1 MADVGVLFLC
11 PRATLSR
18 LLAAAFPRAAKIEGI
33 DTAGVPEKRF
43 VEEMKGAVSILNRR
57 LIMISTMVAIGLTS
71 CQTIRHH
78 FLDPSRDW
86 QARNGQLLYHGK
98 KTTLIGEVLVRFS
111 KADDFELT
119 FTKGPGIALLE
130 VRQDAN
136 FASVKGPLARGGW
149 SGPSAQAPARLRGW
163 LQLREVLM
171 ASGEKASV
179 RHSAGNETFIFRF

>member
-1 MADVGVLFLC
+1 VNG
-11 PRATLSR
+11 
-18 LLAAAFPRAAKIEGI
+18 AA
-33 DTAGVPEKRF
+33 
-43 VEEMKGAVSILNRR
+43 SILNRR
-57 LIMISTMVAIGLTS
+57 LIIILTMIAFGLTS

-86 QARNGQLLYHGK
+86 QARNGQLLYRGK

-111 KADDFELT
+111 QTGDFELT

-149 SGPSAQAPARLRGW
+149 SGPSAQAPMRLRGW
-163 LQLREVLM
+163 LQLREALM
-171 ASGEKASV
+171 ASGDKTSV
-179 RHSAGNETFIFRF
+179 RHSVGNETFIFRF